1 MLREEALQLFDE
13 GHIRAAA
20 KYNDLGFNS
29 FFRRGWKRFYV
40 KWYDEPLDSAKALCP
55 KTVALVQSIPSVN
68 AAMFALLP
76 PGGDLGKH
84 RDPFAGS
91 LRYHL
96 GLSTPNSENC
106 RIFVDGE
113 PYSWRDG
120 EAVIFD
126 ETFIHWAE
134 NKTDTLRVILFCDVE
149 RPLTSRIM
157 ATINHWYEAT
167 VIRASQTENVAGD
180 QVGVLNKIF
189 GFAYY
194 LRLPG
199 KALKRKSK
207 FAYYVDQVAAARR
220 PAGLDTRLMFAR
232 ALFTAAVL
240 ALALLGAEAS
250 AQEAYPSKPI
260 TLVVP
265 FPPGGVAD
273 IVARPAADALGRVL
287 GAPVVIENKAG
298 AGGGIGMAYVA
309 KAKPD
314 GYTLLLALSS
324 ISILPEADK
333 IIGRPPMYQL
343 DQLVPIARLTADP
356 TVLAVRADSP
366 WKTLQE
372 FVADAK
378 KRPGAISYG
387 SSGNY
392 GTMHVPMEMFAGDA
406 GIKML
411 HVPYTGAGPAVV
423 GLLGGNIDAVAS
435 GPSTVIQHVKA
446 GKVRVLA
453 SWGDHRLASLP
464 DVPTLSE
471 SGFNAVFFQW
481 SGLFA
486 PAGTPAP
493 VLAKLRDAARI
504 TASDPRFVA
513 ALATVE
519 TPVQYLDAPELQR
532 FWDAD
537 AQKLG
542 AVVRR
547 VGKLD

>member
-1 MLREEALQLFDE
+1 
-13 GHIRAAA
+13 
-20 KYNDLGFNS
+20 
-29 FFRRGWKRFYV
+29 
-40 KWYDEPLDSAKALCP
+40 
-55 KTVALVQSIPSVN
+55 
-68 AAMFALLP
+68 
-76 PGGDLGKH
+76 
-84 RDPFAGS
+84 
-91 LRYHL
+91 
-96 GLSTPNSENC
+96 
-106 RIFVDGE
+106 
-113 PYSWRDG
+113 
-120 EAVIFD
+120 
-126 ETFIHWAE
+126 
-134 NKTDTLRVILFCDVE
+134 
-149 RPLTSRIM
+149 
-157 ATINHWYEAT
+157 
-167 VIRASQTENVAGD
+167 
-180 QVGVLNKIF
+180 
-189 GFAYY
+189 
-194 LRLPG
+194 
-199 KALKRKSK
+199 
-207 FAYYVDQVAAARR
+207 
-220 PAGLDTRLMFAR
+220 MFAR

-240 ALALLGAEAS
+240 ALTLFGAGAS

-356 TVLAVRADSP
+356 TVLAVRADSR

-392 GTMHVPMEMFAGDA
+392 GTMHVPMEMFASDA
-406 GIKML
+406 GIKLL

-446 GKVRVLA
+446 GTVRVLA

>member
-1 MLREEALQLFDE
+1 
-13 GHIRAAA
+13 
-20 KYNDLGFNS
+20 
-29 FFRRGWKRFYV
+29 V
-40 KWYDEPLDSAKALCP
+40 SA
-55 KTVALVQSIPSVN
+55 
-68 AAMFALLP
+68 
-76 PGGDLGKH
+76 
-84 RDPFAGS
+84 RPFI
-91 LRYHL
+91 
-96 GLSTPNSENC
+96 T
-106 RIFVDGE
+106 
-113 PYSWRDG
+113 
-120 EAVIFD
+120 
-126 ETFIHWAE
+126 
-134 NKTDTLRVILFCDVE
+134 
-149 RPLTSRIM
+149 
-157 ATINHWYEAT
+157 AT
-167 VIRASQTENVAGD
+167 
-180 QVGVLNKIF
+180 
-189 GFAYY
+189 
-194 LRLPG
+194 
-199 KALKRKSK
+199 
-207 FAYYVDQVAAARR
+207 
-220 PAGLDTRLMFAR
+220 
-232 ALFTAAVL
+232 VL
-240 ALALLGAEAS
+240 ALALLGAQAG
-250 AQEAYPSKPI
+250 AQDAYPSKPI
-260 TLVVP
+260 TLIVP

-356 TVLAVRADSP
+356 TVLAVRADSR

-392 GTMHVPMEMFAGDA
+392 GTMHVPMEMFAADA

-423 GLLGGNIDAVAS
+423 GLLAGNIDAVS
-435 GPSTVIQHVKA
+435 TGPSTVIQHVKA
-446 GKVRVLA
+446 GTVRVLA

-504 TASDPRFVA
+504 AAADPAFVA
-513 ALATVE
+513 ALATVQ

>member
-1 MLREEALQLFDE
+1 
-13 GHIRAAA
+13 
-20 KYNDLGFNS
+20 
-29 FFRRGWKRFYV
+29 
-40 KWYDEPLDSAKALCP
+40 
-55 KTVALVQSIPSVN
+55 
-68 AAMFALLP
+68 
-76 PGGDLGKH
+76 
-84 RDPFAGS
+84 
-91 LRYHL
+91 
-96 GLSTPNSENC
+96 
-106 RIFVDGE
+106 
-113 PYSWRDG
+113 
-120 EAVIFD
+120 
-126 ETFIHWAE
+126 
-134 NKTDTLRVILFCDVE
+134 
-149 RPLTSRIM
+149 
-157 ATINHWYEAT
+157 
-167 VIRASQTENVAGD
+167 
-180 QVGVLNKIF
+180 
-189 GFAYY
+189 
-194 LRLPG
+194 
-199 KALKRKSK
+199 
-207 FAYYVDQVAAARR
+207 
-220 PAGLDTRLMFAR
+220 
-232 ALFTAAVL
+232 
-240 ALALLGAEAS
+240 
-250 AQEAYPSKPI
+250 
-260 TLVVP
+260 
-265 FPPGGVAD
+265 
-273 IVARPAADALGRVL
+273 
-287 GAPVVIENKAG
+287 
-298 AGGGIGMAYVA
+298 
-309 KAKPD
+309 
-314 GYTLLLALSS
+314 
-324 ISILPEADK
+324 
-333 IIGRPPMYQL
+333 MYKL

-392 GTMHVPMEMFAGDA
+392 GTMHVPMEMFASDA
-406 GIKML
+406 GIKLL

-446 GKVRVLA
+446 GTVRVLA
-453 SWGDHRLASLP
+453 SWGDHRLVSLP

-486 PAGTPAP
+486 PTGTPAP

>member
-1 MLREEALQLFDE
+1 M
-13 GHIRAAA
+13 
-20 KYNDLGFNS
+20 
-29 FFRRGWKRFYV
+29 
-40 KWYDEPLDSAKALCP
+40 C
-55 KTVALVQSIPSVN
+55 T
-68 AAMFALLP
+68 
-76 PGGDLGKH
+76 
-84 RDPFAGS
+84 
-91 LRYHL
+91 
-96 GLSTPNSENC
+96 
-106 RIFVDGE
+106 
-113 PYSWRDG
+113 
-120 EAVIFD
+120 
-126 ETFIHWAE
+126 
-134 NKTDTLRVILFCDVE
+134 
-149 RPLTSRIM
+149 
-157 ATINHWYEAT
+157 
-167 VIRASQTENVAGD
+167 
-180 QVGVLNKIF
+180 
-189 GFAYY
+189 
-194 LRLPG
+194 
-199 KALKRKSK
+199 
-207 FAYYVDQVAAARR
+207 
-220 PAGLDTRLMFAR
+220 R

-240 ALALLGAEAS
+240 ALTLLGAESS

-378 KRPGAISYG
+378 KRPAAISYG

-392 GTMHVPMEMFAGDA
+392 GTMHVPMEMFAADA

-446 GKVRVLA
+446 GTVRVLA